1 MKQYDE
7 KLLRKYRI
15 DSTEKIYNS
24 IKVDELKVNQYSA
37 DTSLL
42 GALPTLNKV

>member
-24 IKVDELKVNQYSA
+24 IKVDELKVNQYST

-42 GALPTLNKV
+42 GALPTFNRI